1 VLEQEYPWLRRFKG
15 MLRKKDGAS
24 FNIPEGRKFT
34 MATPKRQ
41 MQSPAS
47 PAETSTPN
55 PEEREK
61 EKKQKSD
68 SPMKKLRKEDS
79 LDTPQDVSVLI
90 SLSDT
95 SCIA

>member
-1 VLEQEYPWLRRFKG
+1 

-34 MATPKRQ
+34 RATRKRQ

-47 PAETSTPN
+47 PTEASTPT

-61 EKKQKSD
+61 EKKQKSA
-68 SPMKKLRKEDS
+68 SPMEKLRKKDS
-79 LDTPQDVSVLI
+79 LDTPQDMSVFI